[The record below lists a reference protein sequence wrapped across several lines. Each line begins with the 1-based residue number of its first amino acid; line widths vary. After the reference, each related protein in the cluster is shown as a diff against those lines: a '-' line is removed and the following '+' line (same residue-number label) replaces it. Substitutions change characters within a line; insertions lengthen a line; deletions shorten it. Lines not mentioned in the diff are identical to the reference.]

1 MAEVLYYVNRRKE
14 LAAEIADKEQ
24 QLRTYDAKNLT
35 KTLTNYS
42 LALLKASLHDKYKDG
57 RVFFADTG
65 NMRLQADEFQK
76 QYPVVLSTTFSAR
89 SCMLGDAPYD
99 YLIMDEA
106 SQVSSDTGTLA
117 LTCAKNAVI
126 VGDTKQL
133 PNVETEEDRMKLRE
147 IAKPYNIADGYDC
160 AEYSFSWSLC

>member
-1 MAEVLYYVNRRKE
+1 M
-14 LAAEIADKEQ
+14 
-24 QLRTYDAKNLT
+24 
-35 KTLTNYS
+35 
-42 LALLKASLHDKYKDG
+42 
-57 RVFFADTG
+57 F
-65 NMRLQADEFQK
+65 
-76 QYPVVLSTTFSAR
+76 
-89 SCMLGDAPYD
+89 GDAPYD

-147 IAKPYNIADGYDC
+147 IVNHITSQMVMTVLNIV
-160 AEYSFSWSLC
+160 SWSRC